1 MFSKKDKSFKLKLFI
16 QIISLIFIFH
26 VTVFKSYLKAQNTDS
41 IIMLPNVDIL
51 DSKISSPKSFIK
63 KYEVS
68 PFLME
73 SDIIKSAQKIPNIS
87 GIRRGGTSLDP
98 VMRGFR
104 NAQLLVVV
112 SNGIRIEGGCPN
124 RMDPVTSHIDAAEI
138 ESIHTVYGPEM
149 LLYGPAIGGVLQ
161 FKLKNAHPMINGKLK
176 SKISFGYESI
186 SKGMSGLAEV
196 NGGNST
202 FFYRISG
209 GYRYY
214 GNYLSGDGSEINSSY
229 QKDYFNIDFGTQLK
243 KDKILRINYMRSECR
258 EVLFAALPMDEKHDF
273 TDIFNIR
280 YNSKW
285 GKVHQFESESGLY
298 FVQVNHLMD
307 NSHRKNYREIVP
319 PLAGIMQASSSVNA
333 QTAGGNFS
341 IKAVIN
347 GYHLELK
354 SDAELIWKDGTRKR
368 VMIMDMG
375 GLHTESVKY
384 DNLWLDAFR
393 SNVGLVLAAKKEFV
407 SKNNKNRHFIQ
418 AFLRGDY
425 TSRFSADTLVVIA
438 PDQNTVFDSKAM
450 DNFRYSASLLYGF
463 NPGNLD
469 ILCGLTRAYRNP
481 DMNELYIKRISVG
494 FDSYDYLGN
503 PNLEPELNHQ
513 IDLGFKLSLCKNS
526 QLSLN
531 LFASQIH
538 NYIGTVFL
546 PPSII
551 TPASMGS
558 PGVKQFENMDKAYFY
573 GAELAFNAEIK
584 NLGFVLTSG
593 YTYAYLE
600 SATHLLL
607 TNGQVTGKEIIL
619 NDPIPEIPP
628 ISVFS
633 SFYYKIPKFNLLPT
647 IEFRYIHKQDV
658 ISVANNEL
666 ASPEVFLA
674 NLLIKYNYKFLTLSA
689 GVENIFNVNYY
700 DHLNRR
706 VVGSNQN
713 ILEPGRN
720 FVVNLNIKF

>member
-1 MFSKKDKSFKLKLFI
+1 MKIYKLVKRKLVKQIFCFTLVIFS
-16 QIISLIFIFH
+16 IF
-26 VTVFKSYLKAQNTDS
+26 FKSTLFAQTLDS
-41 IIMLPNVDIL
+41 VITLPNVDIL
-51 DSKISSPKSFIK
+51 DSKISPPNNFVKM
-63 KYEVS
+63 YEVS

-73 SDIIKSAQKIPNIS
+73 SDIIKSANKIPNVS

-98 VMRGFR
+98 VIRGFR

-124 RMDPVTSHIDAAEI
+124 RMDPVTSHIDASEV
-138 ESIHTVYGPEM
+138 ESINTIYGPSM

-161 FKLKNAHPMINGKLK
+161 LKLKEAHPMINGKIK

-186 SKGMSGLAEV
+186 SNGINGLAEV
-196 NGGNST
+196 NGGNSR

-209 GYRYY
+209 GYRNY
-214 GNYLSGDGSEINSSY
+214 GNYFSGNGSEVNSSY
-229 QKDYFNIDFGTQLK
+229 QKNYFNFNGGTQLK
-243 KDKILRINYMRSECR
+243 KDKILRFSYIRSEGR
-258 EVLFAALPMDEKHDF
+258 DVLFTALPMDEKHDF
-273 TDIFNIR
+273 TDIFNLK

-285 GKVHQFESESGLY
+285 GNKHRFESESGLY

-307 NSHRKNYREIVP
+307 NSNRKNYREIVP
-319 PLAGIMQASSSVNA
+319 PLTGIMQASSLVNA
-333 QTAGGNFS
+333 KTAGGNFS
-341 IKAVIN
+341 IKTVIS
-347 GYHLELK
+347 GYQLELK

-375 GLHTESVKY
+375 GLHSESVKY
-384 DNLWLDAFR
+384 DNLWLDAFC
-393 SNVGLVLAAKKEFV
+393 SNIGLVIAAKKEFV
-407 SKNNKNRHFIQ
+407 SKNDKNIQFIQ

-425 TSRFSADTLVVIA
+425 TSRFSADTLLVIA
-438 PDQNTVFDSKAM
+438 PDQNTVFDSKAI
-450 DNFRYSASLLYGF
+450 DNFRYSAAFLYGF
-463 NPGNLD
+463 KRGNFD
-469 ILCGLTRAYRNP
+469 VQFGLTRAYRNP
-481 DMNELYIKRISVG
+481 DMNELYIKRMSVG

-513 IDLGFKLSLCKNS
+513 IDLGFKLSIKKKS
-526 QLSLN
+526 HIGIN
-531 LFASQIH
+531 LFASQIQ

-573 GAELAFNAEIK
+573 GAELIFNAEIK
-584 NLGFVLTSG
+584 NVGFMLTSG

-607 TNGQVTGKEIIL
+607 TNGQVTGKEIIK

-628 ISVFS
+628 LNVFS
-633 SFYYKIPKFNLLPT
+633 SFYYKIPKLNLLPT
-647 IEFRYIHKQDV
+647 IEFRYINKQEV
-658 ISVANNEL
+658 VSNANNEL

-674 NLLIKYNYKFLTLSA
+674 NFFIKYNYKFLTLSA
-689 GVENIFNVNYY
+689 GVENIFNENYY

-706 VVGSNQN
+706 IVGSTQN
-713 ILEPGRN
+713 MLEPGRN
-720 FVVNLNIKF
+720 FVVNVNIQF

>member
-1 MFSKKDKSFKLKLFI
+1 MFLKKDKSFDLRLLS
-16 QIISLIFIFH
+16 QLISLIFIFH
-26 VTVFKSYLKAQNTDS
+26 LSVFQTNLKAQNTDS
-41 IIMLPNVDIL
+41 IITLPNVDIL
-51 DSKISSPKSFIK
+51 DSKISTPNNFVKT
-63 KYEVS
+63 YEVS

-73 SDIIKSAQKIPNIS
+73 CDIMKTANKIPNIS

-98 VMRGFR
+98 LMRGFR

-124 RMDPVTSHIDAAEI
+124 RMDPVTSHIDAAEV
-138 ESIHTVYGPEM
+138 ESINTVYGPAM

-161 FKLKNAHPMINGKLK
+161 LKLKESQPMMLK
-176 SKISFGYESI
+176 KISSKISLGYESI

-196 NGGNST
+196 NGGNSK

-209 GYRYY
+209 GYRNY
-214 GNYLSGDGSEINSSY
+214 GNYLTGDGSEVNSSY
-229 QKDYFNIDFGTQLK
+229 QKNYFNINGGIQLK
-243 KDKILRINYMRSECR
+243 KDKILRLSYIRSEGR
-258 EVLFAALPMDEKHDF
+258 DVLFAALPMDEKHDF

-285 GKVHQFESESGLY
+285 GKVHLFESESGLY
-298 FVQVNHLMD
+298 YVQVNHLMD
-307 NSHRKNYREIVP
+307 NSNRKNYREVVP
-319 PLAGIMQASSSVNA
+319 PLTGIMQASSSVNA

-341 IKAVIN
+341 IKTLVN
-347 GYHLELK
+347 GYQLILK
-354 SDAELIWKDGTRKR
+354 SDAEFIWKDGTRKR

-375 GLHTESVKY
+375 GLHSESVKY

-393 SNVGLVLAAKKEFV
+393 SNIGIVASVKKEFL
-407 SKNNKNRHFIQ
+407 SKNNKQKHFVQ

-425 TSRFSADTLVVIA
+425 ASRFSADTLVVIA
-438 PDQNTVFDSKAM
+438 PDQHTVFDSKAT
-450 DNFRYSASLLYGF
+450 DNFRYSAALLYGF
-463 NPGNLD
+463 NHGHFD
-469 ILCGLTRAYRNP
+469 VQFGLTRAYRNP
-481 DMNELYIKRISVG
+481 DMNELYIKRMSVG

-674 NLLIKYNYKFLTLSA
+674 NFLIKYNYKFLTLSA

-706 VVGSNQN
+706 LVGSNQN

-720 FVVNLNIKF
+720 FVVNLNIKL